1 MIRKLLVMAAVL
13 LGVLAIAPAAH
24 AQYQPGQP
32 GLILTPSTTTPG
44 GAVTAIGFGCARN
57 QQVVLTIE
65 GTVVGTGV
73 SQNDDRGS
81 FEIPFT
87 APQTPGQ
94 YTVVATCGNTVLS
107 SVLTVETGCNP
118 AYSGVCIPSN
128 LTASQ
133 VNCTATSSA
142 VVFVVPANIRV
153 VVIGVDPLD
162 LDRDNDGIGCEA
174 DTGALPATGADSF
187 SLIRLGFVLIAA
199 GGLLVLGVRRR
210 RAA

>member
-107 SVLTVETGCNP
+107 SVLTVETACNP
-118 AYSGVCIPSN
+118 AYIGVCIPSN
-128 LTASQ
+128 LTN
-133 VNCTATSSA
+133 VNCPPTQSD
-142 VVFVVPANIRV
+142 FVVPNNIRLV
-153 VVIGVDPLD
+153 DPRVDPLD

-174 DTGALPATGADSF
+174 ETGALPATGADSF
-187 SLIRLGFVLIAA
+187 PLIRLGFVLIAA

>member
-44 GAVTAIGFGCARN
+44 GAVSAIGFGCARK
-57 QQVVLTIE
+57 QEVVLTIG
-65 GTVVGTGV
+65 GTVVGTGI
-73 SQNDDRGS
+73 SQDDDRGS
-81 FEIPFT
+81 FEIPFV

-107 SVLTVETGCNP
+107 SVLTVE
-118 AYSGVCIPSN
+118 A
-128 LTASQ
+128 
-133 VNCTATSSA
+133 TATTVA
-142 VVFVVPANIRV
+142 A
-153 VVIGVDPLD
+153 GV
-162 LDRDNDGIGCEA
+162 
-174 DTGALPATGADSF
+174 LPTTGADSF
-187 SLIRLGFVLIAA
+187 PLVRVGFVLIAA
-199 GGLLVLGVRRR
+199 GGLLVLAVRRR